1 MTGRVLGNMEVLLV
15 STCGDQLN
23 IYARQQQRMLC
34 SLCTN
39 QGLYAL
45 MRKDILCKEKELIK

>member
-1 MTGRVLGNMEVLLV
+1 MILGNMEVLLV

-34 SLCTN
+34 SLCKN
-39 QGLYAL
+39 QGLYTM
-45 MRKDILCKEKELIK
+45 MRKDILCKEKKLIK

>member
-1 MTGRVLGNMEVLLV
+1 MTGMVWGNMEVLLV

-34 SLCTN
+34 SLCKN

-45 MRKDILCKEKELIK
+45 MRKDILCKEKKLIK